1 MAFQNT
7 TTVSTGLSDF
17 HKLVLTVLK
26 TSITKTKPHKI
37 IYRDYKNFDSILFNN
52 ELEFVL
58 DGVESVS
65 CSNFDNLF
73 FQVLDKHAPLKKKM
87 LRANHSSYVS
97 KPSRKAIMRRSYLEK
112 IYFKKRTVDSLT
124 KNKRTIAADFIKKKE
139 RNSLII

>member
-17 HKLVLTVLK
+17 HKLVLAVLQ
-26 TSITKTKPHKI
+26 TTITKTKPHEI

-52 ELEFVL
+52 ELKFVL

-73 FQVLDKHAPLKKKM
+73 FQVSGFQGSLLGPLLFNIYLNDLSFLPESAM
-87 LRANHSSYVS
+87 Y
-97 KPSRKAIMRRSYLEK
+97 AIMQ
-112 IYFKKRTVDSLT
+112 
-124 KNKRTIAADFIKKKE
+124 TIQPFMHVI
-139 RNSLII
+139 LI